1 MQDFAKSK
9 FSEIK
14 GGEWTHA
21 PYGWNGQANYA
32 GLVFLYIMYIIGILG
47 IRCCIG
53 FFICL
58 PIYVHG
64 ISAYSG

>member
-1 MQDFAKSK
+1 MDPCA
-9 FSEIK
+9 I
-14 GGEWTHA
+14 
-21 PYGWNGQANYA
+21 WNGQANYA

>member
-1 MQDFAKSK
+1 MDPCA
-9 FSEIK
+9 
-14 GGEWTHA
+14 T
-21 PYGWNGQANYA
+21 YGQANYA

-53 FFICL
+53 LFICL
-58 PIYVHG
+58 SIYVHG